1 MIMVATENWLKLSC
15 THSWSIK
22 VARISSANTVSG
34 LAFSSV
40 LVLFL
45 LIQHLSCRPPPLP
58 LRWCPSIA
66 VTITAPVRPQQPYIL
81 HPRFDHS
88 KCELSCA
95 VVLCCVVVCQRWQRC
110 CSFVAHFA
118 TQVRYRA
125 QCVLL
130 SENLFR
136 VLQNR
141 VDEIRK

>member
-1 MIMVATENWLKLSC
+1 MVATENWLKLSC

-66 VTITAPVRPQQPYIL
+66 VTIKAPVRSQQPSIL

-95 VVLCCVVVCQRWQRC
+95 VVLCCVVL
-110 CSFVAHFA
+110 
-118 TQVRYRA
+118 
-125 QCVLL
+125 CVNDDNGVVVL
-130 SENLFR
+130 SPI
-136 VLQNR
+136 LQPKCVTGHN
-141 VDEIRK
+141 VFY